1 MKGKITVYYEMPK
14 LALYLE
20 KAGNRV
26 TEKDVEGTITEM
38 LSQAV
43 ALHMNEESETVS
55 GTLMEM
61 FSTTDGT
68 GTFKKMPTDALH
80 IYFGNDEAELSTFC
94 DRVKSIAEK
103 YLQHSVCEDAASL
116 PEKAD
121 IHRENL
127 ENLLLVRKNKNKIQ
141 ELFDGV
147 YGNLYEKM
155 TNNDDYR
162 TSIEESIAKNGKTK
176 IIFLDFDGVLNNA
189 EYKVHTSCTEKQ
201 TAESDGKLFSDTL
214 AFDPAAIK
222 RLNHIVDETGAK
234 IVVTSSWRYL
244 GIGKLQEIWKQH
256 GLHGKIID
264 ITSLHAVDEFI
275 LEHGL
280 EWLENGYEGNDMA
293 TPRSMEIEHWL
304 QSKNSDLFNYVIL
317 DDTPMPSTLQPYF
330 VQVNPAYGL
339 LDPQAE
345 KAIRMLND

>member
-26 TEKDVEGTITEM
+26 TENDVEKIVSDM
-38 LSQAV
+38 LAQAV

-80 IYFGNDEAELSTFC
+80 IYFGSDETELSTFC
-94 DRVKSIAEK
+94 ERVKTIADK
-103 YLQHSVCEDAASL
+103 YLQHSVYEDEASL
-116 PEKAD
+116 TEKAG

-127 ENLLLVRKNKNKIQ
+127 ENLLLVRKNRTKIQ

-147 YGNLYEKM
+147 YGDFYEKM
-155 TNNDDYR
+155 TNNDNYR
-162 TSIEESIAKNGKTK
+162 TSVEESVTKNGKVK

-189 EYKVHTSCTEKQ
+189 EYKAHTPKDSVTEQ
-201 TAESDGKLFSDTL
+201 SGKLFSDTL

-222 RLNHIVDETGAK
+222 RLNRIIDETGAK

-244 GIGKLQEIWKQH
+244 GIGKLQKIWNQH

-293 TPRSMEIEHWL
+293 SPRSMEIENWL
-304 QSKNSDLFNYVIL
+304 QNRNSDLFNYVIL
-317 DDTPMPSTLQPYF
+317 DDMPMPSNLQPHF

-339 LDPQAE
+339 LDPQME
-345 KAIRMLND
+345 KTIKMLND